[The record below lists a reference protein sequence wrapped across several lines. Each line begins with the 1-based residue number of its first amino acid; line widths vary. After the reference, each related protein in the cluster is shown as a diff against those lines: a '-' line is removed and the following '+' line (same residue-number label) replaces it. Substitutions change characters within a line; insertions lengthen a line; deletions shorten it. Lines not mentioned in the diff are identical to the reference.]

1 MFKNKIVYTISFGYI
16 DKDEDSKNSLIDS
29 NDLFKEELFSST
41 TIRYIKIWFG
51 TPSGKKKYYNYNWS

>member
-1 MFKNKIVYTISFGYI
+1 MISFGYI
-16 DKDEDSKNSLIDS
+16 DEDEDSQNSLIDS